1 MKLSKIYLIRW
12 SSAYLLLESV
22 KRAFDGGLFDE
33 FKPEEIPVTLETIEI
48 YLQVLKPANL
58 FSIHFQGMNAKH
70 SETIPSVLKLI

>member
-33 FKPEEIPVTLETIEI
+33 FKPEEIFHTNEFPRGCLRAVLLMTIKGI
-48 YLQVLKPANL
+48 RKV
-58 FSIHFQGMNAKH
+58 FMFF
-70 SETIPSVLKLI
+70 